1 MVRGRPPDSN
11 GNRNDTKL
19 TWKHEIRRQKHTQRH
34 FLVSR
39 MKSFSALK
47 EFWQFVAEWG
57 LVGGDRALPHSVTIE
72 KENTKVSTARQRV
85 VTICLIKWFKFN
97 CMNSL
102 KMNWNCNYRMNL
114 QDTECLKFFSRIHV
128 ARTTGCQERSSDRA
142 TPWSTF
148 ITHCLKLSDAQRS
161 MFRSPKRLWNLVWF
175 ASSDFKTA
183 HFYS

>member
-1 MVRGRPPDSN
+1 MR
-11 GNRNDTKL
+11 
-19 TWKHEIRRQKHTQRH
+19 TWDQKAKHTMGQFRIEA
-34 FLVSR
+34 FRFDLAERRKV
-39 MKSFSALK
+39 LK
-47 EFWQFVAEWG
+47 ETNKQTNK
-57 LVGGDRALPHSVTIE
+57 LVTKWCDGREESLERLE
-72 KENTKVSTARQRV
+72 KPLLSSSQRV
-85 VTICLIKWFKFN
+85 TMCLKWFKFN